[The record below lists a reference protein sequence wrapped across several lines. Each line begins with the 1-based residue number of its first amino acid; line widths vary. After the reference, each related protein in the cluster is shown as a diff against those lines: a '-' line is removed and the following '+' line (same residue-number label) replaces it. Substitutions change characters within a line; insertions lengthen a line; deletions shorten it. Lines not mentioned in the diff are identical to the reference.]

1 MIKYEEADKMG
12 NDGLK
17 VAVLGTGCA
26 KCNAL
31 EAETTAA
38 IAELGL
44 EVEVEHV
51 TDFMQIANYGVMVT
65 PALAINGKVVSVGK
79 VLKKDEVVVLL
90 QKNGG

>member
-1 MIKYEEADKMG
+1 MG